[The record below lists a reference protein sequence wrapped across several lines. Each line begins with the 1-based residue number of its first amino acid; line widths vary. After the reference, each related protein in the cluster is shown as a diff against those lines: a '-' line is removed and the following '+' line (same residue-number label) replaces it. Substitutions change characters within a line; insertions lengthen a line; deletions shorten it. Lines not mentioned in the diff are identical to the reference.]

1 MKVSLKWLSDYV
13 DIDCSTEELTEKLI
27 MAGIEVESIDR
38 ICQMVSGVITG
49 RIESVYAHPNADKLK
64 LCDVTDGKEIFTVVC
79 GAPNCRA
86 GLVTAFAKAG
96 AGLPAGK
103 VKAAK
108 IRGVKS
114 AGMLVSKKEM
124 GISEDHSGI
133 FEAPEDTPLGKDL
146 LDVLDLRD
154 TILDVSITPNRPDWL
169 SIIGIAREVAAVLGK
184 SLKKPQVDFE
194 PKGGQIDSESSVQI
208 DDPDLCPRYMGILVK
223 GIKIGP
229 SPLWITQRLEAV
241 GVRPINNIVDI
252 TNFVLYEIGQPLHAF
267 DFDFLE
273 EHRIVVRRCTTDEK
287 ITTLDDKERTLSK
300 DSLLICDG
308 KKPVALAGIMGGLN
322 SLVTDQT
329 TDVFIE
335 SAYFNPP
342 NIRKTSK
349 ELGLSS
355 ESSYRFE
362 RGVDIEGVKFGLH
375 RAARLM
381 EQLGEGQVVTG
392 HIDNYPGEKEAET
405 VELRPQRVNKLLGTN
420 LDTSTM
426 KELLES
432 IELPVEENGER
443 LTVQVPS
450 FRVDLEREVDLIEEV
465 ARLYGYD
472 NIEPTIPSGKGTY
485 PRLSS
490 ERTTELAVRDI
501 LSSAGMFETINF
513 SFTGEEKLNIFH
525 ERPGSYVKLKNALS
539 EDYSTLRDTLLP
551 GLCQNLVNN
560 LNRQARQVRLF
571 EVRRVYFPK
580 VAVDQLPDEP
590 LYVSGVL
597 AGRRGPEGWAQQ
609 NESVDFF
616 DLKGLCE
623 ELFMKLGIGMNISW
637 KKGDIHFLDPKCSA
651 EVFFRSVG
659 IGSAGKLSKT
669 ICDTYG
675 ISTDAFVF
683 EFDLSKVQNDVLPVS
698 SLKPISR
705 FPITTRD
712 VAIVVGA
719 EIKAEQIRETIARV
733 APELIREVICFDV
746 YTGNKIS
753 NSEKGLGFSIRMQK
767 QDSEVPEAEAEQIMS
782 KVLSI
787 LISRFDAKL
796 RE

>member
-13 DIDCSTEELTEKLI
+13 DIDCSTRELAEKLI
-27 MAGIEVESIDR
+27 MTGIEVESIEQ
-38 ICQMVSGVITG
+38 IGQSISGVISG
-49 RIESVYAHPNADKLK
+49 RVESVYAHPDADKLK

-79 GAPNCRA
+79 GAPNCRP

-96 AGLPAGK
+96 AELPAGK

-124 GISEDHSGI
+124 GISDDHSGI
-133 FEAPEDTPLGKDL
+133 LEAPDDTPLGTDI
-146 LDVLDLRD
+146 LDILDIRD
-154 TILDVSITPNRPDWL
+154 TVLDVSITPNRPDCL
-169 SIIGIAREVAAVLGK
+169 SILGIAREVAAVLDK
-184 SLKKPQVDFE
+184 DIKKPYVE
-194 PKGGQIDSESSVQI
+194 YESLSGEIDSLASVQI
-208 DDPDLCPRYMGILVK
+208 DDEDLCPRYMGILIK

-229 SPLWITQRLEAV
+229 SPLWLARRLEAV
-241 GVRPINNIVDI
+241 GVRSINNVVDI

-273 EHRIVVRRCTTDEK
+273 EHRIVVRRCVDDEK
-287 ITTLDDKERTLSK
+287 ITTLDEKERQLPK
-300 DSLLICDG
+300 DALFICDG

-329 TDVFIE
+329 KDVFIE
-335 SAYFNPP
+335 SAYFYPP

-349 ELGLSS
+349 DTGLTS

-381 EQLGEGQVVTG
+381 EQVCGGKVVAG
-392 HIDNYPGEKEAET
+392 HIDNYPGKKEPENIKM
-405 VELRPQRVNKLLGTN
+405 RPERVNKLLGTQI
-420 LDTSTM
+420 DVPTM
-426 KELLES
+426 KKLLES
-432 IELPVEENGER
+432 IELPVKAQGSELSIE
-443 LTVQVPS
+443 VPS
-450 FRVDLEREVDLIEEV
+450 FRVDLEREVDLIEEI

-472 NIEPTIPSGKGTY
+472 NIQPTIPAGRGTY
-485 PRLSS
+485 PRFSH
-490 ERTTELAVRDI
+490 ERRTELAVREI
-501 LSSAGMFETINF
+501 LSAAGMFETINYA
-513 SFTGEEKLNIFH
+513 FTGEAKLNYFC
-525 ERPGSYVKLKNALS
+525 ERPGSYVKLRNALS

-551 GLCQNLVNN
+551 GLCQNMANN
-560 LNRQARQVRLF
+560 LNRQAIQVKLF

-580 VAVDQLPDEP
+580 VTVDQLPNEP
-590 LYVSGVL
+590 LFVAGVF
-597 AGRRGPEGWAQQ
+597 AGRREPEGWAQQ
-609 NESVDFF
+609 NTMVDFF

-623 ELFMKLGIGMNISW
+623 ELFEKLGIGKSVSW
-637 KKGDIHFLDPKCSA
+637 KKGDAHFLDPKCSSN
-651 EVFFRSVG
+651 VFYNGVAFG
-659 IGSAGKLSKT
+659 NAGKLSNSLSD
-669 ICDTYG
+669 IYG
-675 ISTDAFVF
+675 ISVDAFVF

-698 SLKPISR
+698 SMEPISR

-712 VAIVVGA
+712 VAIVARADV
-719 EIKAEQIRETIARV
+719 KAEKIRETIMRV
-733 APELIREVICFDV
+733 APEMIREVICFDV
-746 YTGNKIS
+746 YAGNKIS
-753 NSEKGLGFSIRMQK
+753 KNERGLGFSIRMQK
-767 QDSEVPEAEAEQIMS
+767 LDSEVSESEAEKIMG